1 MKALRP
7 TTISFPSTGQFTRA
21 STATYVEDGL
31 VKTASNNI
39 PRWQNGILLL
49 EDSSTNLLTYSEQ
62 FDNAAWSKNNITVT
76 ANAILSPDN
85 TVDAEKLVE
94 TATTSFHELTQSI
107 TASVGTKYTGSIFL
121 KAAERSFAFVGF
133 NGGGIISFVSVNLSN
148 GQVSLAANNS
158 TEFEYSSVK
167 LENGWYRIAI
177 SAIASSAIS
186 MSFSTRI
193 SIDGVWDNRNY
204 LGVLTNGIYAWG
216 SQLEVKPKATSYIP
230 TVATSVTRQA
240 DTFTGTGLIYTSAT
254 DARPLWSSATTYAVG
269 AVVRYN
275 NKVYESLQA
284 TNLNK
289 QPDINPT
296 WWLDLGADNI
306 SAAFDGKVG
315 SKTTSTD
322 VLRMIVHPGTNIDSV
337 AYVETTASLI
347 TTSVVDE
354 QYNIVYTQNSGLD
367 SSVIEDWYDY
377 FFIDPLGDPITQVV
391 HQGINPIDPN
401 LLIGVEIVRSGA
413 VELGSFLTGQTT
425 ALGLTQYGVRAG
437 IVDYS
442 RKDVDE
448 FGNISVVERAYS
460 KRLEADIYVYNY
472 DLNKVQRFLY
482 NVRAVPVLWIATDD
496 PELAEVSNVYGF
508 YKDFSTTI
516 AYPDVSLCSLQI
528 EGIA

>member
-7 TTISFPSTGQFTRA
+7 TTISFPSTGQFIRA
-21 STATYVEDGL
+21 STATYVENGL

-39 PRWQNGILLL
+39 PRWQNGILFL
-49 EDSSTNLLTYSEQ
+49 EDSSTNLVTYSEQ
-62 FDNAAWSKNNITVT
+62 FDNAAWAKSAATVT
-76 ANAILSPDN
+76 ANAIVAPDGITTADKIVEN
-85 TVDAEKLVE
+85 TTNAEHYIR
-94 TATTSFHELTQSI
+94 S
-107 TASVGTKYTGSIFL
+107 ASVTLNAGTYCASVYWHESSERSLYLRVVHTGDTFSTSQVTFL
-121 KAAERSFAFVGF
+121 KSTLTLGA
-133 NGGGIISFVSVNLSN
+133 VSGN
-148 GQVSLAANNS
+148 
-158 TEFEYSSVK
+158 
-167 LENGWYRIAI
+167 AI
-177 SAIASSAIS
+177 SANAVKIGDGWWRIELVFTITGTRTVQHGIQLWSTSSVYTGDNIS
-186 MSFSTRI
+186 
-193 SIDGVWDNRNY
+193 GV
-204 LGVLTNGIYAWG
+204 YAWG
-216 SQLEVKPKATSYIP
+216 AQLEAKPKATSYIP

-269 AVVRYN
+269 AIVRYN

-289 QPDINPT
+289 QPDVNPT

-322 VLRMIVHPGTNIDSV
+322 VLRMIIHPGTNIDSV
-337 AYVETTASLI
+337 AYIEATASLI
-347 TTSVVDE
+347 TTSVIDE
-354 QYNIVYTQNSGLD
+354 DYNIVYTQNSGLD

-482 NVRAVPVLWIATDD
+482 NVRATPVLWIATDD

-516 AYPDVSLCSLQI
+516 AYPDVSLCSLQV
-528 EGIA
+528 EGLT